1 MAPSDAAALA
11 RYLME
16 HGGAE
21 RDASWFQQVQSSNE
35 TETVMLGMG
44 IPMHVAE

>member
-16 HGGAE
+16 HGGAS
-21 RDASWFQQVQSSNE
+21 RDAAWFQHVQTSNE
-35 TETVMLGMG
+35 TQTVNLGTA
-44 IPMHVAE
+44 IPMHVAG